1 MVRVTKISKIK
12 ILDKK
17 KRKFST
23 GAQRQSDKGK
33 GLPSLCSPISNRIL
47 AKHMQ
52 GGVEAG
58 YDPRNWEKG
67 LSLCSILDSLER
79 HIWDELEGKT
89 DEDHA
94 AALYWNAHIYNHVK
108 EMIRRGL
115 LPKEL
120 DDRSNYIPERCI
132 KHHYNGKKRPRN
144 KCDICQMVWENKE

>member
-1 MVRVTKISKIK
+1 MPRITKTSKIK
-12 ILDKK
+12 VLDEK
-17 KRKFST
+17 KREFST
-23 GAQRQSDKGK
+23 GAKRQLDKGK
-33 GLPSLCSPISNRIL
+33 GLPSLCSPVSNCIL
-47 AKHMQ
+47 SKHMQ

-89 DEDHA
+89 NEDHA
-94 AALYWNAHIYNHVK
+94 AAMLWNSHIYNHTK

-120 DDRSNYIPERCI
+120 DDRPNYIPKRCV

-144 KCDICQMVWENKE
+144 KCDICQMVWENK